1 MHTEQAQ
8 CAAMKTVLAFAAF
21 ALLTVAAHAQA
32 PFASDLQLP
41 SKIAFTPRGHLLVAE
56 NGTGPNAG
64 RISIVDRNTGAR
76 RTLIGGLPAGINSA
90 EGDPAPSGPS
100 GIALAGNTLYVL
112 IAEGDEVLAGPIAG
126 TQIPNQNPSSPL
138 LSSIL
143 RFTFFGP
150 IDAVTGNFLLTPAD
164 QANLKAGKE
173 FRLDIGNGANQ
184 VFVKLLADFENYRA
198 APRPDFPANVQHSD
212 PYGLAIA
219 NGFAYVADAGQNAIR
234 KVDLATGT
242 ITTLTD
248 FPPVPNTTGIGG
260 PVIEAV
266 PDSIRLDG
274 NRLLVTLL
282 SGFPFAP
289 GLSKVV
295 AVDPSTGATTTVIYN
310 LTTAID
316 AVPVNGAASN
326 PYVVSEFSTD
336 LRTSAP
342 GRILLV
348 DGATR
353 TTLAASIVSPAS
365 IAVDPRTGDIFAA
378 QIFPG
383 TITHL
388 NAAAS
393 LPEPTPS
400 SIIPVVTSSAGAF
413 GSRFETS
420 LQLSNPYAYTVAG
433 VMNVIGATSTKTL
446 PYQLEAFE
454 SKTYPSL
461 MTAAGATGAATLDID
476 AAVGP
481 SPVAIVRIYD
491 TSRSAGSGGTII
503 KQLTPDDA
511 LRTGE
516 RSVLVSAADPS
527 VARTNIG
534 TRPLGAG
541 ATLLFTLY
549 RADGSIASTTRRSFA
564 ANRLEQESLDS
575 LFGVPAGRS
584 DTITIDVQ
592 AGSAISYAAI
602 VNNVTQETSWF
613 RSLKAAE

>member
-1 MHTEQAQ
+1 
-8 CAAMKTVLAFAAF
+8 MKPPARLVLSLLAT
-21 ALLTVAAHAQA
+21 ALVSLSLQAQA

-64 RISIVDRNTGAR
+64 RISIVDRNTGTR

-90 EGDPAPSGPS
+90 EGTPAPSGPS
-100 GIALAGNTLYVL
+100 GMALVGNTLYVL
-112 IAEGDEVLAGPIAG
+112 IAEGDEVLAGPIPG
-126 TQIPNQNPSSPL
+126 TQIPNPNPASPL

-150 IDAVTGNFLLTPAD
+150 IDTVAGNFNLSAAD

-173 FRLDIGNGANQ
+173 FRLDIGDGANQ
-184 VFVKLLADFENYRA
+184 VFVKLLADFDNYRA
-198 APRPDFPANVQHSD
+198 APRPDFAGNVQHSD
-212 PYGLAIA
+212 PYGIA
-219 NGFAYVADAGQNAIR
+219 VLNGFAYVADAGQNSIR
-234 KVDLATGT
+234 KVDLTTGA
-242 ITTLTD
+242 ITTLVD
-248 FPPVPNTTGIGG
+248 FPPVPNTTGLGG

-289 GLSKVV
+289 GVSKVV
-295 AVDPSTGATTTVIYN
+295 AVDPSTGATTTVIDN

-316 AVPVNGAASN
+316 AVPVGGGSSQ
-326 PYVVSEFSTD
+326 YVVSEFSTD
-336 LRTSAP
+336 LRSNAP

-348 DGATR
+348 EGSTR
-353 TTLAASIVSPAS
+353 TTLAPSIVSPAS
-365 IAVDPRTGDIFAA
+365 VALDPRTGDLFAA

-388 NAAAS
+388 NIAAS

-400 SIIPVVTSSAGAF
+400 SIIPVVTSTAGAF
-413 GSRFETS
+413 NSRFETS
-420 LQLSNPYAYTVAG
+420 LQLSNPYPYTIAG
-433 VMNVIGATSTKTL
+433 VMNVLGATSTKTL
-446 PYQLEAFE
+446 PYQLGGFE
-454 SKTYPSL
+454 SKTYPNL
-461 MTAAGATGAATLDID
+461 MSAAGATGAATLDID

-481 SPVAIVRIYD
+481 PPVAIVRIYD
-491 TSRSAGSGGTII
+491 ASHSAGSGGTII

-516 RSVLVSAADPS
+516 RSVLVAAADPAVS
-527 VARTNIG
+527 RTNIG

-549 RADGSIASTTRRSFA
+549 RADGSIAATTRRTFGP
-564 ANRLEQESLDS
+564 NRLAQESLDS
-575 LFGVPAGRS
+575 LFGVPAGPS

-602 VNNVTQETSWF
+602 VNNTTQETSWF